1 MALTV
6 QKDPEIFVE
15 ERVAR
20 LESHVEH
27 IQFDVTE
34 LKADVRRLDGKV
46 DAVKDV
52 VSELRLDMIQREEV
66 LRGEMRAGFAA
77 QEQTIRSGFT
87 DVEASFKLRDA
98 AATESFKEVAA
109 SFHQVDESFRRVDGR
124 FEQVD
129 ESFRRVDD
137 RFEQVDESF
146 RRVDDRFKKV
156 DESFRKVDD
165 RFNQVDESFRRVDD
179 SFKKVDGTIEKI
191 RDSDAEFR
199 AFVYASFEKVNA
211 SIAALALSTE
221 KSFSRMTRWGIG
233 VAAAI
238 LTVMAHGFKWI

>member
-34 LKADVRRLDGKV
+34 LKADVRRIEGKV

-66 LRGEMRAGFAA
+66 LRGEMRAGF
-77 QEQTIRSGFT
+77 
-87 DVEASFKLRDA
+87 
-98 AATESFKEVAA
+98 
-109 SFHQVDESFRRVDGR
+109 DESFRRVDGR
-124 FEQVD
+124 F
-129 ESFRRVDD
+129 
-137 RFEQVDESF
+137 
-146 RRVDDRFKKV
+146 
-156 DESFRKVDD
+156 
-165 RFNQVDESFRRVDD
+165 NQVDD

-199 AFVYASFEKVNA
+199 AFVYASFDKVNA

-221 KSFSRMTRWGIG
+221 KSLSRMTRWSIG